1 MAAHLGVK
9 NSREA
14 ADWPGRYR
22 LKTCEKEEPA
32 APGKASG
39 VLRSDYCFFTDK
51 SGEMRGI

>member
-22 LKTCEKEEPA
+22 LKLVKKKSQPPQERPVEFSA
-32 APGKASG
+32 ATTVFSLTKVGK
-39 VLRSDYCFFTDK
+39 
-51 SGEMRGI
+51 